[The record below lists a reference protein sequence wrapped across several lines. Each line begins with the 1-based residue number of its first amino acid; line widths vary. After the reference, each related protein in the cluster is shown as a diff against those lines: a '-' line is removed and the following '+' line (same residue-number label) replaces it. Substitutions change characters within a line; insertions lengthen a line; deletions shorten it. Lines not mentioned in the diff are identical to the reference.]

1 MRQVTMTRRI
11 LIKEQIYDAK
21 IRNRMTGFN
30 GLSSG
35 FLYALRTASWNEK
48 PLKKRKKAKKRK
60 NMLADILTFIG
71 SSIYLCPKKRG
82 DEI

>member
-1 MRQVTMTRRI
+1 MTISHSMRQVMTTRRI

-48 PLKKRKKAKKRK
+48 P
-60 NMLADILTFIG
+60 
-71 SSIYLCPKKRG
+71 
-82 DEI
+82 

>member
-30 GLSSG
+30 ELSSG

-48 PLKKRKKAKKRK
+48 P
-60 NMLADILTFIG
+60 
-71 SSIYLCPKKRG
+71 
-82 DEI
+82 